1 MNILLVKQTTKRH
14 GCCNL
19 LQPLPQPPSTSINL
33 HSTINM
39 PRGRPQ
45 KYANEEERKA
55 GNRARVQKHRQK
67 KNNEANM
74 QTQLDGLGR
83 PDTAER
89 TSERLGVRAK
99 DIDIPAG

>member
-1 MNILLVKQTTKRH
+1 
-14 GCCNL
+14 
-19 LQPLPQPPSTSINL
+19 
-33 HSTINM
+33 M
-39 PRGRPQ
+39 PCGRPQ

-55 GNRARVQKHRQK
+55 GNRAQVQKHRQK

>member
-1 MNILLVKQTTKRH
+1 
-14 GCCNL
+14 
-19 LQPLPQPPSTSINL
+19 
-33 HSTINM
+33 M
-39 PRGRPQ
+39 PHRRPQ

-55 GNRARVQKHRQK
+55 GNWVRVQKYQQR

-83 PDTAER
+83 ADTAEK
-89 TSERLGVRAK
+89 TSERLRVRAK

>member
-1 MNILLVKQTTKRH
+1 MKILLVKKTHQDTT
-14 GCCNL
+14 CYNL
-19 LQPLPQPPSTSINL
+19 Y
-33 HSTINM
+33 STINM
-39 PRGRPQ
+39 PGGRPQ

-67 KNNEANM
+67 KNNAVNM

-89 TSERLGVRAK
+89 TSERLGVRAE

>member
-1 MNILLVKQTTKRH
+1 MNILLVKKTHQDTTYY
-14 GCCNL
+14 NL
-19 LQPLPQPPSTSINL
+19 Y
-33 HSTINM
+33 STINM
-39 PRGRPQ
+39 PGVRPQ

-55 GNRARVQKHRQK
+55 GNRARVQKYRQK
-67 KNNEANM
+67 KNNAVNM

-89 TSERLGVRAK
+89 TSERLGVRAE